1 MVSKTATNPAKIS
14 PKSKPRH
21 HRTPKPIRRHHHC
34 RCAKP
39 SPLKSFA
46 ASIDRSIRSC
56 RRRLVKLFANLT
68 VFGTPNRHKKAFRRL
83 KSTPEKHP
91 SPPAAAATANGN
103 NRKPLPPLSCPA
115 KKTIFLDLDETL
127 VHSKTDPAPEHFDFT
142 VRPKIDGQAITFYVL
157 KRPGVDEFL
166 REAAKDFELVVFTAG
181 LKEYASLVLD
191 RLDSKGDIISHRLYR
206 DSCRELGGKFV
217 KDLSAVGRELD
228 RVVIVD
234 DNPNTYIFQPENA
247 VPMSPFVDNLAD
259 RELWKLTKFLQVAN
273 THEDMKEAIK
283 YYLANFRD
291 QK

>member
-1 MVSKTATNPAKIS
+1 MVSKTPTKPAKIS
-14 PKSKPRH
+14 PKSKPRR
-21 HRTPKPIRRHHHC
+21 HRTPKPICGHSRR

-46 ASIDRSIRSC
+46 VSIDRSIRSC
-56 RRRLVKLFANLT
+56 RRRLVKLFADLA
-68 VFGTPNRHKKAFRRL
+68 VFGTPNGHKNGFRRL

-91 SPPAAAATANGN
+91 SPPAPAAANGD

-127 VHSKTDPAPEHFDFT
+127 VHSKTDPAPEHYDFT

-191 RLDSKGDIISHRLYR
+191 RLDSKGDVISHRLYR
-206 DSCRELGGKFV
+206 DSCRKLGGMFV

-259 RELWKLTKFLQVAN
+259 RELWKLRKFLQVAN
-273 THEDMKEAIK
+273 AREDMKEAIK

-291 QK
+291 RK

>member
-1 MVSKTATNPAKIS
+1 MVSKTPTKPAKIS

-21 HRTPKPIRRHHHC
+21 HRTPKPVCRHHHR

-46 ASIDRSIRSC
+46 VSIDRSIRSC
-56 RRRLVKLFANLT
+56 RRRLVKLFANLAI
-68 VFGTPNRHKKAFRRL
+68 FGTPNRHKNGFLAAGSHHHPPRHPRLSKLSSSAGCGSSGVITGFRRL

-91 SPPAAAATANGN
+91 SPPAAAAAAAANGN

-127 VHSKTDPAPEHFDFT
+127 VHSKTDPAPSITTSPSDRRST
-142 VRPKIDGQAITFYVL
+142 ARPSPSTCSSAPESTNSSA
-157 KRPGVDEFL
+157 KR
-166 REAAKDFELVVFTAG
+166 RRI
-181 LKEYASLVLD
+181 SS
-191 RLDSKGDIISHRLYR
+191 SK
-206 DSCRELGGKFV
+206 LGGKFV

-259 RELWKLTKFLQVAN
+259 RELWKLRKFLQVAN

-291 QK
+291 RK